1 MMLKNRH
8 LFILILFISF
18 FSCDLDIEYVEVE
31 DPEKIKLDSINQI
44 SKDAVLIDNYIDS
57 VDLKNV
63 ITIDNGIKYSITK
76 KGNDIFP
83 ENNNILSF
91 NINGYYMNDTIFSIF
106 DTNSKL
112 VAESYDI
119 YINTNEYAPIA
130 FTYTTDGRYFGLNSF
145 HGYLTL
151 IDHLKKSIGKIMPF
165 VDENGKLT
173 IILPSGTAYGKD
185 GNINFPVIP
194 GNSVLIF
201 EIHLLKIRK

>member
-1 MMLKNRH
+1 M
-8 LFILILFISF
+8 LFISF

-63 ITIDNGIKYSITK
+63 ITIDNGIKYSITQ
-76 KGNDIFP
+76 KGNDIYP

-119 YINTNEYAPIA
+119 YINTNELR
-130 FTYTTDGRYFGLNSF
+130 RYIC
-145 HGYLTL
+145 Y
-151 IDHLKKSIGKIMPF
+151 
-165 VDENGKLT
+165 
-173 IILPSGTAYGKD
+173 
-185 GNINFPVIP
+185 
-194 GNSVLIF
+194 
-201 EIHLLKIRK
+201 